1 MIYKQTLGG
10 GLITDGIH
18 WGNPF
23 EVEFTH
29 LSPSDLSL
37 KLSTTTRVL
46 TTTTVI
52 WSTALRLWLSIGP
65 TRNNTKKRRR
75 NSLGSYRKTMQY
87 GNGFRKSYVGKFWF
101 VIAILN

>member
-75 NSLGSYRKTMQY
+75 NLLGSYRKTMQSGDEY
-87 GNGFRKSYVGKFWF
+87 GRSYMGEFWF
-101 VIAILN
+101 VTAILN